1 MPPRFLGLFG
11 KDNRCAQ
18 LRYPLMTM
26 TSRRTKP
33 AASALPL
40 ERPSDALV
48 TLGLRRL
55 IAQKHSDTS
64 KGVSP
69 EWALFFE
76 LRSGTGHG
84 PRTAYVDALALNL
97 WPSKQHWR
105 VAYELKAS
113 RADFLRELAK
123 PEKRSWAMEIAHEF
137 WYVCYPG
144 VAKPEEIPQGC
155 GLMVAD
161 ESLSKLKKTVQAPQR
176 QVRELTMT
184 EVAAFARKSQEERS
198 LLFSYAG
205 RELSEEDLQALL
217 RSKQDQHFRD
227 AVQAEAQRQLNERVG
242 AAHAT
247 LQAYAQDLQRV
258 GIEPPSWMAQPDL
271 TQHVPWEAR
280 AWSQETFIKKPGLDL
295 LLANERHLR
304 SLRAQLER
312 GLSQLSEAEQNTR
325 SLVQKQ
331 TPATGE

>member
-1 MPPRFLGLFG
+1 
-11 KDNRCAQ
+11 
-18 LRYPLMTM
+18 M

-33 AASALPL
+33 AAPALPL

-161 ESLSKLKKTVQAPQR
+161 EGLSKLKKNGASP
-176 QVRELTMT
+176 
-184 EVAAFARKSQEERS
+184 AAT
-198 LLFSYAG
+198 G
-205 RELSEEDLQALL
+205 
-217 RSKQDQHFRD
+217 
-227 AVQAEAQRQLNERVG
+227 
-242 AAHAT
+242 
-247 LQAYAQDLQRV
+247 
-258 GIEPPSWMAQPDL
+258 
-271 TQHVPWEAR
+271 AR
-280 AWSQETFIKKPGLDL
+280 AHHD
-295 LLANERHLR
+295 
-304 SLRAQLER
+304 R
-312 GLSQLSEAEQNTR
+312 GRRLCS
-325 SLVQKQ
+325 
-331 TPATGE
+331 